1 PLVAVVSF
9 VCSVG
14 NIPLA
19 AVLWNGGIS
28 FGGVIAFIFADL
40 IVLPVL
46 DIYRKYYGWKM
57 AGFLFATF
65 YAAMAGAALIVEA
78 IFGAA
83 GRTPRLYSP
92 GMLRLLRSRCA
103 GWTSAMVLSF
113 SVAMLAFSVSGM
125 GVTHA
130 FAGSLHAEA
139 ASGSAAHAAPAH
151 PCDRCGGGD
160 HDMSVPACS
169 AVCAGAVAVLS
180 TPALPASVE
189 I

>member
-1 PLVAVVSF
+1 
-9 VCSVG
+9 
-14 NIPLA
+14 
-19 AVLWNGGIS
+19 
-28 FGGVIAFIFADL
+28 
-40 IVLPVL
+40 
-46 DIYRKYYGWKM
+46 
-57 AGFLFATF
+57 
-65 YAAMAGAALIVEA
+65 
-78 IFGAA
+78 
-83 GRTPRLYSP
+83 
-92 GMLRLLRSRCA
+92 
-103 GWTSAMVLSF
+103 MVLSF

-169 AVCAGAVAVLS
+169 ALCAGAVAVLS

-189 I
+189 IMRMGALPISSPPSSHNDPPDPYPPRPAIPS

>member
-1 PLVAVVSF
+1 MTRSSAARAWPHVVFGDKKSQAR
-9 VCSVG
+9 VG
-14 NIPLA
+14 I
-19 AVLWNGGIS
+19 
-28 FGGVIAFIFADL
+28 
-40 IVLPVL
+40 
-46 DIYRKYYGWKM
+46 
-57 AGFLFATF
+57 
-65 YAAMAGAALIVEA
+65 
-78 IFGAA
+78 A

-180 TPALPASVE
+180 TPALPVSSPPSSHNDPPDPYPPRPAILS
-189 I
+189 